1 MSTIYYNHNHNHNNQ
16 NNKNHNLSRSMH
28 FDLRKNKA
36 NKRQVIMNELLISN
50 PDLLNNFHKRYSKTP
65 GRLRMKNKTN
75 VLYSTKYTNLLSN
88 KNKNSRQDKLNKN
101 LKKNNTTPISK
112 HINQI
117 QKDKKGNE
125 KNKRKIDIKNKKS
138 YSHYNANLK
147 YKNNKNV
154 LFRSES
160 FSILEVKKDNNNNID
175 DLNNKNKI
183 LEKIE
188 KSLKN
193 QEI

>member
-75 VLYSTKYTNLLSN
+75 VLHSTKYTNLLSN

-101 LKKNNTTPISK
+101 LKKNNTTPIIAAS
-112 HINQI
+112 
-117 QKDKKGNE
+117 
-125 KNKRKIDIKNKKS
+125 
-138 YSHYNANLK
+138 L
-147 YKNNKNV
+147 NKNTV
-154 LFRSES
+154 MQYDTL
-160 FSILEVKKDNNNNID
+160 SIPIVIYDPQSLTADAILKVNN
-175 DLNNKNKI
+175 
-183 LEKIE
+183 
-188 KSLKN
+188 
-193 QEI
+193 